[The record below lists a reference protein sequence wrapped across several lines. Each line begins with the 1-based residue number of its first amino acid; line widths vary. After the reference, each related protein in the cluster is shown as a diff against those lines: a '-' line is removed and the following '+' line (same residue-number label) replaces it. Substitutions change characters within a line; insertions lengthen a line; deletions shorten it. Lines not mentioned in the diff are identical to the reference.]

1 MIIPDHSQ
9 LPIIGMDTT
18 EILRALPGDMALAV
32 ERVDANDL
40 ALRAAAVGI
49 VAYADELHPRRHGDY
64 VAGRLAAR
72 SALQQSGAHALVVG
86 RDGDAPIWPKGYCGS
101 ISHSAGLAVAIAAAS
116 PPWRALGIDI
126 EARIGA
132 NRLRALRFALTAD
145 ELRACELDDDPWT
158 KTRAWAAKEAA
169 FKCCAALGANP
180 TMQDLAPEW
189 MDAHSGSVSVSVDH
203 ASVRI
208 ELVSRVTD
216 ELMWVIA
223 SVRDGA
229 AIKC

>member
-49 VAYADELHPRRHGDY
+49 VPYADALHPRRHGDFL
-64 VAGRLAAR
+64 AGRLAAR
-72 SALQQSGAHALVVG
+72 AALRQLGATVLTVG
-86 RDGDAPIWPKGYCGS
+86 REDQAPVWPSGYCGS
-101 ISHSAGLAVAIAAAS
+101 ISHSAGWAVAIAADS
-116 PPWRALGIDI
+116 SQWRALGIDI

-132 NRLRALRFALTAD
+132 NRARALRFALSPD
-145 ELRACELDDDPWT
+145 ELRACDDSPDEWAS
-158 KTRAWAAKEAA
+158 TRAWAAKEAA

-208 ELVSRVTD
+208 ELVSGVTD